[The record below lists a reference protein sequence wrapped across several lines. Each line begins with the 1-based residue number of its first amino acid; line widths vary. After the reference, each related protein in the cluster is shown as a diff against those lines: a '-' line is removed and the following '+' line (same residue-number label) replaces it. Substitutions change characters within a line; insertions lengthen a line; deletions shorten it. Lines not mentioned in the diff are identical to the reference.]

1 MDLVFQAFSQELEK
15 RAVSAATTL
24 KLLQGRAAQGA
35 RIAPGL
41 MAKAEQAAASGM
53 TRTAPTMRRMAL
65 EAGDAAKLQQRTQAM
80 GAVKAPLQGRIQA
93 ADAMGGRAFDQ
104 AKPLRVHDAFGNT
117 HGYSQ
122 AHIDTIAGSTSR
134 VADPKGLMAAK
145 PMGTGPTGTV
155 AAPAT
160 SSQPG
165 TVVAKRRPGL
175 APVQG
180 TQATVVNPLAKTVVS
195 PAPQMTGVTRAA

>member
-1 MDLVFQAFSQELEK
+1 MDPIFEVFSKELEK

-41 MAKAEQAAASGM
+41 MAKAEHAAASGA

-65 EAGDAAKLQQRTQAM
+65 EAGDAARLQQSTQAM

-93 ADAMGGRAFDQ
+93 ADAMGGAAFDQ
-104 AKPLRVHDAFGNT
+104 AKPLRVHDALGNT

-122 AHIDTIAGSTSR
+122 AHIDTIAGSASR
-134 VADPKGLMAAK
+134 VADPKGLLVPK
-145 PMGTGPTGTV
+145 P
-155 AAPAT
+155 APAPV
-160 SSQPG
+160 QAG
-165 TVVAKRRPGL
+165 TVVGKKRPGL
-175 APVQG
+175 AHAQA
-180 TQATVVNPLAKTVVS
+180 TQATAVNPLAKTVVS
-195 PAPQMTGVTRAA
+195 SAPQMTGITRAA